1 VDKRVKTKSEITKEC
16 GIPFSILSSY
26 LKNHRIRDEKHADL
40 EFEWFSLSTSKQYST
55 VESHSER
62 KDCEITLKLG
72 VNFSDVMGSY
82 IFNEDNIVSVCVCV
96 SNLYQL
102 TQM

>member
-40 EFEWFSLSTSKQYST
+40 EFE
-55 VESHSER
+55 
-62 KDCEITLKLG
+62 
-72 VNFSDVMGSY
+72 
-82 IFNEDNIVSVCVCV
+82 
-96 SNLYQL
+96 
-102 TQM
+102 